1 MPDAVLTAETR
12 VRLAGRTLEQAR
24 LDAAW
29 QSVRSG
35 GRQVVLLSGE
45 AGIGKTR
52 LVAELTVRA
61 QSGGYPVLVG
71 RCDSTAAAYH
81 PISTW
86 LRTSAHAAALV
97 AAAPPAIQAEVGRL
111 LDELPVDRDDPR
123 PAGPGGERALY
134 SAVAFV
140 VARLAHAGPLL
151 LVIDNAESIDW
162 ASSRLLNSLV
172 ARLPSG
178 FLLVV
183 SYREPPGG
191 RHPPL
196 LDLVGELSALNQT
209 VRLPLG
215 PIREADIADLVGDL
229 LPSVDAGLA
238 KRLWRHTGGNPF
250 FVRELAR
257 SLADSAAEV
266 DPSVWRV
273 PTGVRDVVRHRL
285 RSLSP
290 GVADVLPVA
299 AALGAEVDVE
309 LLGQVLHLPEDEVGQ
324 ALDEAVTVGL
334 LVESGHGWA
343 GIFSFPHPLLRESLA
358 AEVSGARLR
367 GLHLR
372 AARVLMAQPRLAV
385 GGTAAVAAHLRAAGP
400 AAEPIEA
407 AEWSLRAAREAGDLY
422 AWDEAVEYAEAAV
435 DWLAAV
441 PPPTRQAEAA
451 VNAAL
456 LRLKSSRGFDA
467 AIGLLETALRRYVAA
482 SDQMAAGLVHSR
494 LGGALSLHHSVMNI
508 PRALDHFDAAE
519 RLLPSPETVFHLHRG
534 RCQAAMYG
542 LRTDLLQESANRAAA
557 IAEGAGRRDLAVLAG
572 WAQGWAAVNQ
582 GRMSDAA
589 AIWQSTWSLAH
600 ELADPYLGW
609 MTVNQAA
616 LVGNAYLLDPQNART
631 WCRRGLAQ
639 PQFATFSH
647 PHDAVVDQ
655 LSLGL
660 ALMGE
665 LPAARDAAD
674 ALPGDAVARR
684 MLTFLSGDW
693 EGAEQSWAAAAAADE
708 SAGDRHD
715 AALNLRWLAMAR
727 RHLGRPLEQVV
738 DPLQTALEFSTDR
751 RQVPTEL
758 AVRAELAELLAS
770 DQPGEAA
777 GHLDR
782 CETILSDGQDWR
794 GLVATVELA
803 RAALAATHGDEA
815 GSDAR
820 RSAAVDVFTRFR
832 LPWHAAAALTNSAES
847 LARRGA
853 PNAAER
859 HRARAHQLY
868 ATVGAADRWRDRTS
882 TTLPR
887 GFHNGRAG

>member
-1 MPDAVLTAETR
+1 M
-12 VRLAGRTLEQAR
+12 RT
-24 LDAAW
+24 
-29 QSVRSG
+29 
-35 GRQVVLLSGE
+35 
-45 AGIGKTR
+45 
-52 LVAELTVRA
+52 
-61 QSGGYPVLVG
+61 
-71 RCDSTAAAYH
+71 
-81 PISTW
+81 
-86 LRTSAHAAALV
+86 
-97 AAAPPAIQAEVGRL
+97 PPLWSPPRHQPIQAEVGRL
-111 LDELPVDRDDPR
+111 LDEGPVDRDDPR
-123 PAGPGGERALY
+123 PAVPGGERALY

-140 VARLAHAGPLL
+140 VGRLAHAGPLL
-151 LVIDNAESIDW
+151 LIIDNAESIDR

-172 ARLPSG
+172 ERLPSG

-183 SYREPPGG
+183 SYRDPPGG

-196 LDLVGELSALNQT
+196 LDLVGELSALDQT

-215 PIREADIADLVGDL
+215 PIGEPDIADLVGDL
-229 LPSVDAGLA
+229 LPAVDAGLA

-273 PTGVRDVVRHRL
+273 PIGVRDVVRHRL

-309 LLGQVLHLPEDEVGQ
+309 LLSQVLHLSEDEVGQ

-334 LVESGHGWA
+334 FVESGHGWA
-343 GIFSFPHPLLRESLA
+343 GVFSFPHPLLRESLA
-358 AEVSGARLR
+358 AEVGGARLR

-372 AARVLMAQPRLAV
+372 AARALMSRPRLAG
-385 GGTAAVAAHLRAAGP
+385 GGTAAVAGHLRAAGP

-451 VNAAL
+451 VSAAL

-482 SDQMAAGLVHSR
+482 GDQTAAGLVHSR

-542 LRTDLLQESANRAAA
+542 LRTDLLQESADRAAA

-582 GRMSDAA
+582 GRIRDAA

-609 MTVNQAA
+609 IPVNQAA
-616 LVGNAYLLDPQNART
+616 LVCNAYLLDPQNART

-639 PQFATFSH
+639 PQFAAFSH

-727 RHLGRPLEQVV
+727 RRLGRPLEQVV
-738 DPLQTALEFSTDR
+738 DPLRTALELLEGPAAGSDR
-751 RQVPTEL
+751 AGCPG
-758 AVRAELAELLAS
+758 RA
-770 DQPGEAA
+770 GRAA
-777 GHLDR
+777 GHRPAGRGGRPPRSVRDDPVRWAGLAGPGR
-782 CETILSDGQDWR
+782 DGR
-794 GLVATVELA
+794 TGP
-803 RAALAATHGDEA
+803 R
-815 GSDAR
+815 SAR
-820 RSAAVDVFTRFR
+820 RHPRRRGRIRCQAVRRRRRVHRFR
-832 LPWHAAAALTNSAES
+832 LPWHAAAALAASAES

-853 PNAAER
+853 PDAAER
-859 HRARAHQLY
+859 HRVRAHQLY
-868 ATVGAADRWRDRTS
+868 ASVGAADRWRD
-882 TTLPR
+882 
-887 GFHNGRAG
+887 A